1 MPLSL
6 ETTEATGYQKQQK
19 YRSGRSA
26 GLLQNW
32 SRNLTVDSKVDLN
45 GKLTKMTSN
54 LTPSEDKQ

>member
-45 GKLTKMTSN
+45 
-54 LTPSEDKQ
+54 